1 MAQNKIFNFEPAAIS
16 SSTLATVG
24 GNLFCCLATPAF
36 IGIAAAAPY
45 AILKHIRVNNI
56 LTTSAVTVSLFKGL
70 FNTGST
76 VLANTFALGS
86 VSIPASSY
94 VDWYGQTRFDSTD
107 YLTGCVWGLTSSSAT
122 IMIDG
127 EIGIA

>member
-24 GNLFCCLATPAF
+24 GNLFCCLSTPAF

-76 VLANTFALGS
+76 VLTNSFALTS

-94 VDWYGQTRFDSTD
+94 VDWYGQARFDSTD
-107 YLTGCVWGLTSSSAT
+107 YLTGCVWGLTSSSAN
-122 IMIDG
+122 IVIDG
-127 EIGIA
+127 EIGVA

>member
-16 SSTLATVG
+16 SSTLSSVG
-24 GNLFCCLATPAF
+24 GNLFNCLSTPAF
-36 IGIAAAAPY
+36 IGMAAAAPY

-56 LTTSAVTVSLFKGL
+56 LTSTAVTVSLFKGL
-70 FNTGST
+70 YNTGST
-76 VLANTFALGS
+76 VLTNSFALTS

-94 VDWYGQTRFDSTD
+94 VDWYGQARFDSTD
-107 YLTGCVWGLTSSSAT
+107 YLTGCVWGLTSSSAN
-122 IMIDG
+122 IVIDG

>member
-36 IGIAAAAPY
+36 IGLAAAAPY
-45 AILKHIRVNNI
+45 AIVKHIRVNNI
-56 LTTSAVTVSLFKGL
+56 LTTAAITVSLFKGL

-76 VLANTFALGS
+76 VLANTFALSS
-86 VSIPASSY
+86 VSIPAASY
-94 VDWYGQTRFDSTD
+94 VDWYGQARFDSTD
-107 YLTGCVWGLTSSSAT
+107 YLTGCVWGLTSSSAVLT
-122 IMIDG
+122 LDG